1 LIWAAL
7 NNPQPGKH
15 LYATAS
21 YSPNFAGTAPT
32 SYVAV
37 GQGGVILRS
46 DDSNTWASQNSPTTN
61 DLYAITSTGTGI
73 YVAVGA
79 NGTIIY
85 SQSNGITWSPAS
97 VPTAVAGKN
106 LYGVTYSNLGTSSV
120 YVAVGSA
127 GTLLTSYDGITWSS
141 AISGTVADL
150 KGIAFGSTTLIYG
163 LSPVV
168 VNPLYTNGV
177 NTFVAVGNGGAL
189 VVSRDNG
196 LSWMASATA
205 IPVVG
210 NLNAVTYARQFITV
224 GDGGGVFT
232 SPDGLSWT
240 SQASGTTAPLY
251 SIAHGRFDFSVVGG
265 AGSPVGTVVGAP
277 AVGLGVTL
285 HAM

>member
-1 LIWAAL
+1 
-7 NNPQPGKH
+7 
-15 LYATAS
+15 
-21 YSPNFAGTAPT
+21 
-32 SYVAV
+32 
-37 GQGGVILRS
+37 
-46 DDSNTWASQNSPTTN
+46 
-61 DLYAITSTGTGI
+61 
-73 YVAVGA
+73 VAVGA

-85 SQSNGITWSPAS
+85 SQSNGMTWSPAS

-150 KGIAFGSTTLIYG
+150 KGIAFGGTTLIYG

-168 VNPLYTNGV
+168 VNPLFTNGV

-224 GDGGGVFT
+224 GDGGSVFT